1 MSTQAQTSENQII
14 NEKLKKVEELKEIGL
29 EPYGRKYE
37 KIDEIAEINKYDD
50 TSDKIFKTA
59 GRIVAFRRMRKIR
72 FKSVTMFCII

>member
-1 MSTQAQTSENQII
+1 MSNQSQTSENQII

-59 GRIVAFRRMRKIR
+59 GRIVAFRRMEKWIWTYSRSDR
-72 FKSVTMFCII
+72 